1 MAKYYVQCGPIQVII
16 SADSVDSAA
25 LAALDQN
32 LQSHVW
38 IYDDRQL
45 TDQDCRDHLMLEALM
60 HLDPAIR
67 ISEQGFDRVDAAYVG
82 TPETVDAWHGLM
94 MGMQKLF
101 VTAGLSRRTMSD
113 VAGSPGDAESRI
125 VCRRPR

>member
-16 SADSVDSAA
+16 NADSVDSAA
-25 LAALDQN
+25 FAALDKS

-38 IYDDRQL
+38 IYDDKQL
-45 TDQDCRDHLMLEALM
+45 TEQDCRDHLMLEALM

-67 ISEQGFDRVDAAYVG
+67 ISEQGFDRDDAAYVG

-94 MGMQKLF
+94 IGMKKLF
-101 VTAGLSRRTMSD
+101 VTAGLSPRTMSD
-113 VAGSPGDAESRI
+113 VAGTGGSRSYRTTG
-125 VCRRPR
+125 RRPR